1 MITSADLIFSKAS
14 EKGLGN
20 PPPPAPLPVPAEL
33 QDWFIRILNEELEKF
48 NDFYADKEEDFII
61 RFLELKERI
70 EHVKEKSGQDGVLA
84 TDNEFSEEMMSIR
97 KDFVSIHGEM
107 VLLKNYSSL
116 NFAGLVK
123 ILKKYDKQTG
133 GLLRLPFTQVALHQP
148 IFTTE
153 TLMRLVRECEDNHE
167 VLFPVE
173 AEVVEL
179 AALAASLR
187 GGGLPKPYKE
197 TTRLINYQCG
207 LTHTPK
213 ASLRGGGLP
222 KPYKES
228 THLINYQCGTFFSL
242 SSNIPSRPNLN
253 WAWKISPESQS
264 GGPTLGEMS
273 LALIP
278 CPSRPNLNWAWKI
291 SPESQSGGP
300 TLGEMSLAL
309 IPCPSRP
316 NLNWAWKISPESQS
330 GGPTLG
336 EMSLAL
342 IPCPSRPN
350 LNWAWKIS
358 PESQSGGPTLDMPA
372 VVQLEKYAK
381 YALAY
386 QLLKIFLTGR
396 LDDYL
401 NFQEA
406 SSELLKTYDLGM
418 MEAGQIPYST
428 IKDTLKID
436 DIEVESWVF
445 KAISAELLV
454 CKIDQMNQVII
465 VSQCTERVFGPNQ
478 WQLLRAKLAI
488 WRVYA
493 LRSSLV
499 TTKGF
504 CGVASTP
511 PFLTRRPRFKPEYG
525 VTFGRGVLHSHRGTS
540 RQEFGLVRLQCE

>member
-14 EKGLGN
+14 GKGLGN
-20 PPPPAPLPVPAEL
+20 PPPPAPPPVSAEL
-33 QDWFIRILNEELEKF
+33 QDWFIRILNKELEKF
-48 NDFYADKEEDFII
+48 NDFYVDKEEDFII
-61 RFLELKERI
+61 RFQELKERI

-97 KDFVSIHGEM
+97 
-107 VLLKNYSSL
+107 
-116 NFAGLVK
+116 LVK
-123 ILKKYDKQTG
+123 ILKNYDKRTG
-133 GLLRLPFTQVALHQP
+133 GLLRMPFTQVALHQP

-153 TLMRLVRECEDNHE
+153 TLTRLVRECEDNLE
-167 VLFPVE
+167 VLFPLE
-173 AEVVEL
+173 GKVVEL
-179 AALAASLR
+179 AALA
-187 GGGLPKPYKE
+187 
-197 TTRLINYQCG
+197 
-207 LTHTPK
+207 
-213 ASLRGGGLP
+213 
-222 KPYKES
+222 
-228 THLINYQCGTFFSL
+228 
-242 SSNIPSRPNLN
+242 
-253 WAWKISPESQS
+253 
-264 GGPTLGEMS
+264 
-273 LALIP
+273 
-278 CPSRPNLNWAWKI
+278 
-291 SPESQSGGP
+291 
-300 TLGEMSLAL
+300 
-309 IPCPSRP
+309 
-316 NLNWAWKISPESQS
+316 
-330 GGPTLG
+330 
-336 EMSLAL
+336 
-342 IPCPSRPN
+342 
-350 LNWAWKIS
+350 
-358 PESQSGGPTLDMPA
+358 DMPA

-436 DIEVESWVF
+436 DIEVESWVV

-478 WQLLRAKLAI
+478 WQLLREKLAI

-511 PFLTRRPRFKPEYG
+511 LFLTRRFRVRFLKMGSFTFFLSVVMIGELLLSASSVTHAAVNSSVADASGELMNELDDINWEVSLASDGNTISYKGLQRPPVCNEKIYGNCIGEKKPGQRPCNYYNYCKRPG
-525 VTFGRGVLHSHRGTS
+525 
-540 RQEFGLVRLQCE
+540 